1 MDDMIIRSVKSALK
15 HSKRKGTTAMDF
27 LLTDSHTQLK
37 LDDRY
42 GGIADTG
49 HMFAILVEDHYKAK
63 FKDITRKG
71 NVVTIKVARDILV
84 GFRFSYSPGSL
95 SVYYKIRVK
104 GKNYKEGIKVI
115 DGFNRKS
122 ESIINNIINKARQ
135 QIVSIKFIA
144 GMTVL
149 AISGVGMFY
158 AIFNL
163 NTLIT

>member
-49 HMFAILVEDHYKAK
+49 HMFAILVEDHYKKK

-115 DGFNRKS
+115 DGFNRTS
-122 ESIINNIINKARQ
+122 
-135 QIVSIKFIA
+135 
-144 GMTVL
+144 
-149 AISGVGMFY
+149 
-158 AIFNL
+158 
-163 NTLIT
+163 

>member
-27 LLTDSHTQLK
+27 LLTDSHTQFK
-37 LDDRY
+37 LDDRF

-49 HMFAILVEDHYKAK
+49 HMFAILVEEHYKTR

-84 GFRFSYSPGSL
+84 GFKFSYSPGSL
-95 SVYYKIRVK
+95 SVYYKIRIK
-104 GKNYKEGIKVI
+104 GKTYKEGVKVI

-122 ESIINNIINKARQ
+122 EIIINKVINKARQ
-135 QIVSIKFIA
+135 QLLSIKYIA
-144 GMTVL
+144 SMVVV
-149 AISGVGMFY
+149 AMFSAGMFY
-158 AIFNL
+158 VIFNL

>member
-42 GGIADTG
+42 GEIADTG

-71 NVVTIKVARDILV
+71 NVVTIKVAR
-84 GFRFSYSPGSL
+84 G
-95 SVYYKIRVK
+95 RVRISTLHNETE
-104 GKNYKEGIKVI
+104 KN
-115 DGFNRKS
+115 
-122 ESIINNIINKARQ
+122 
-135 QIVSIKFIA
+135 
-144 GMTVL
+144 
-149 AISGVGMFY
+149 
-158 AIFNL
+158 
-163 NTLIT
+163 